1 MSSTT
6 PREPRVLP
14 LPATAALQSRW
25 SAAYLRASHPETLV
39 EVSVTRDDE
48 GGYLRVHGDRG
59 VRDVNTRNRWVR
71 FDGRYVHEVLPYTG
85 TRYSVVYFQLVP
97 PFDVDPSST
106 EEGQ

>member
-1 MSSTT
+1 MADTSSVALAA
-6 PREPRVLP
+6 ELARVE
-14 LPATAALQSRW
+14 TAVNTVYALVMAFLIMLMQ
-25 SAAYLRASHPETLV
+25 AGFAMLEAG
-39 EVSVTRDDE
+39 SVR
-48 GGYLRVHGDRG
+48 DRG